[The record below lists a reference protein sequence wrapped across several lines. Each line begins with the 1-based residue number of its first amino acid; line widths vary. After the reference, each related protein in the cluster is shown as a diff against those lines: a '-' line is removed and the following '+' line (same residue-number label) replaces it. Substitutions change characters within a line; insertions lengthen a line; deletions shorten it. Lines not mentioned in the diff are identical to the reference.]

1 VGKYF
6 ARSGRPAVTEEI
18 MSRIGKQP
26 IPVPAGVKID
36 LKGQHITVTGSKGSL
51 NRDIITE
58 IEVVVEDN
66 VILVKNRVETTKV
79 NAFRGLTRSL
89 INNMVIGVVDGF
101 KKVLVI
107 EGVGYKANVSGSKL
121 TLNVGYSNPV
131 EFDVPKGVTAS
142 VDGNTKITLDSIDK
156 ELLGLVA
163 ANIRQIRKPEPYK
176 GKGIRYEDE
185 HIVRKVGK
193 AGAA

>member
-1 VGKYF
+1 
-6 ARSGRPAVTEEI
+6 

-36 LKGQHITVTGSKGSL
+36 IKGQHIAVTGSKGTL
-51 NRDIITE
+51 ELDVRPE
-58 IEVVVEDN
+58 IEVEVQDN
-66 VILVKNRVETTKV
+66 EILVNTREESRKV
-79 NAFRGLTRSL
+79 QAFRGLFRSL
-89 INNMVIGVVDGF
+89 INNMITGVVEGF

-107 EGVGYKANVSGSKL
+107 EGVGYKAAVSGSKL

-131 EFDVPKGVTAS
+131 DFTLPKAVSAAVEGS
-142 VDGNTKITLDSIDK
+142 KITLESTDK
-156 ELLGLVA
+156 ELLGLTA
-163 ANIRQIRKPEPYK
+163 AKIRQIRKPEPYK

-193 AGAA
+193 AGA

>member
-1 VGKYF
+1 
-6 ARSGRPAVTEEI
+6 

-36 LKGQHITVTGSKGSL
+36 LQGQLLTVTGAKGTL
-51 NRDIITE
+51 HREINQD
-58 IEVVVEDN
+58 IEVQIQDN
-66 VILVKNRVETTKV
+66 VIQVNNRIENTKV

-101 KKVLVI
+101 KKVLII
-107 EGVGYKANVSGSKL
+107 EGVGYKANVNGMTL

-131 EFDVPKGVTAS
+131 DFQLPKEVTAS
-142 VDGNTKITLDSIDK
+142 VEGNTKIIVECIDK
-156 ELLGLVA
+156 ELLGLVSSR
-163 ANIRQIRKPEPYK
+163 IRQIRKPEPYK
-176 GKGIRYEDE
+176 GKGIRYEGE

-193 AGAA
+193 AGAK

>member
-1 VGKYF
+1 
-6 ARSGRPAVTEEI
+6 

-36 LKGQHITVTGSKGSL
+36 LKGQSLTVTGAKGTL
-51 NRDIITE
+51 KREIIQD
-58 IEVVVEDN
+58 IEVLIQENEIQVN
-66 VILVKNRVETTKV
+66 NRIENTKV

-89 INNMVIGVVDGF
+89 INNMIIGVVEGF

-107 EGVGYKANVSGSKL
+107 EGVGYKANVKGTSL

-131 EFDVPKGVTAS
+131 DFQLPKNVAAS
-142 VDGNTKITLDSIDK
+142 VEGNTKITLECIDK

-163 ANIRQIRKPEPYK
+163 SRIREVRKPEPYK
-176 GKGIRYEDE
+176 GKGIRYEGE

-193 AGAA
+193 AGAK

>member
-1 VGKYF
+1 
-6 ARSGRPAVTEEI
+6 

-26 IPVPAGVKID
+26 IPVPSGVNVTID
-36 LKGQHITVTGSKGSL
+36 GQKVTVKGSKGEL
-51 NRDIITE
+51 KLDVLE
-58 IEVVVEDN
+58 DIEVVMEEG
-66 VILVKNRVETTKV
+66 VITVKNRVETKKV

-89 INNMVIGVVDGF
+89 LNNMVVGVDKGF
-101 KKVLVI
+101 QKSLII

-131 EFDVPKGVTAS
+131 EFPIPKGVNAA
-142 VDGNTKITLDSIDK
+142 VDGNKITLDSIDK
-156 ELLGLVA
+156 DLLGLTA
-163 ANIRQIRKPEPYK
+163 AKIREVRKPEPYK

-193 AGAA
+193 SGAAA